1 MKKILLLLSTLGLF
15 ASSIYG
21 QSTFDYYEFEEAGS
35 SFTLSEI
42 NYNSPPSW
50 FDAAKIRGAAFD
62 PYDTNFT
69 VGYLVYE
76 IMANEAMDVSANPIP
91 AGKYVLNLDVQS
103 APVLTSVI
111 TAGAYQG
118 APRIISVR
126 ARQSNVTDSRD
137 VLFDYGILL
146 GQGKGE
152 AYVEYWFKANPE
164 AAKWENIDNAN
175 IQGTPEGIVTESA
188 SGYKSVIWN
197 AGNSSF
203 GNNIN
208 TANARIRVTAK
219 LGNTESGWDGESEFG
234 HAGES
239 NSSAG
244 TAIFEIFD
252 VNDMVG
258 VPYWDEFAPEGYASS
273 VDKRDTILA
282 NAGLV
287 SVGTY
292 DDGVTVQPVYDFTG
306 KESFRDQFA
315 GGLTG
320 HFLFCINDTNIVRVK
335 PQSGSG
341 N

>member
-76 IMANEAMDVSANPIP
+76 IMASEAMDVSANPIP

-146 GQGKGE
+146 GQGKGD

-234 HAGES
+234 HVGES

-244 TAIFEIFD
+244 STIFEIFD
-252 VNDMVG
+252 TNDPYGVG
-258 VPYWDEFAPEGYASS
+258 YWDEFAPEGYGSS
-273 VDKRDTILA
+273 IQKRDTILA

-287 SVGTY
+287 PVGTY

-315 GGLTG
+315 TGLTG

>member
-21 QSTFDYYEFEEAGS
+21 QSTFSYHEIAPGTTPINLEAFDS
-35 SFTLSEI
+35 A
-42 NYNSPPSW
+42 NPPAW
-50 FDAAKIRGAAFD
+50 LDDQAKIKGAAFQ
-62 PYDTNFT
+62 PSDTNFT
-69 VGYLVYE
+69 QGYLVYE
-76 IMANEAMDVSANPIP
+76 FVASEITDSVGNPVSAGLYALVHGTNPELYP
-91 AGKYVLNLDVQS
+91 A
-103 APVLTSVI
+103 T

-146 GQGKGE
+146 GQGKGD

-175 IQGTPEGIVTESA
+175 IQGTPEGNVTESA

-219 LGNTESGWDGESEFG
+219 LGNIESGWDGESEFG
-234 HAGES
+234 HVGES

-244 TAIFEIFD
+244 STIFEIFD
-252 VNDMVG
+252 TNDPYGVG
-258 VPYWDEFAPEGYASS
+258 YWDEFAPEGFTSS
-273 VDKRDTILA
+273 IQKRDTILA

-287 SVGTY
+287 PVGTY

-306 KESFRDQFA
+306 KENFRDQFA
-315 GGLTG
+315 TGLTG